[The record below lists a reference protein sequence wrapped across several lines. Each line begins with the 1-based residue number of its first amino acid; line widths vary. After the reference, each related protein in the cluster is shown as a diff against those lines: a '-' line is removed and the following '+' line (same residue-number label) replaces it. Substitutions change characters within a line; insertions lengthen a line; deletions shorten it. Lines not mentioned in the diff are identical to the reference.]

1 MMNPVIKYVIVRFTT
16 YIITLA
22 VALTIVWWMF
32 HLLPGDPLVLF
43 FKSIV
48 VKYGS
53 QSQAYA
59 HAINVYRE
67 AFGLDKPLL
76 EQYITFL
83 TELLKGNLGPSLI
96 GFPTPVQELLR
107 RRLPWTI
114 GLLSISTL
122 LAWIMGIILGALVGW
137 KQGTKFDK
145 IVSVLAMGMS
155 QIPFYIFAVLGAL
168 FLGYFLNL
176 FPTSGAYSLR
186 VTPGFNL
193 DFIISV
199 IQHGTLPALSIVLT
213 SMFGWVISQRS
224 LIISIL
230 GEDYL
235 QFAEAKGLKKS
246 RIFFTY
252 TMRNSLL
259 PQITALGIG
268 LGFIMSGSVI
278 VEAIFNYP
286 GVGRLFSEA
295 YFVLDYNSIMGFFI
309 LSIFTVLTANL
320 IVDLL
325 LPLIDPRIRVGG

>member
-1 MMNPVIKYVIVRFTT
+1 MMNPVIKYVVVRFTT

-22 VALTIVWWMF
+22 IAVSFVWWMF

-43 FKSIV
+43 FKSITL
-48 VKYGS
+48 KYGS
-53 QSQAYA
+53 ASQAYRQ
-59 HAINVYRE
+59 AINVYRE

-76 EQYITFL
+76 EQYTNFL
-83 TELLKGNLGPSLI
+83 NELLKGNLGPSLI

-122 LAWIMGIILGALVGW
+122 LAWIMGIILGAFVGW

-235 QFAEAKGLKKS
+235 QFAEAKGLKRS

-259 PQITALGIG
+259 PQVTALGIG

-278 VEAIFNYP
+278 VENIFNYP
-286 GVGRLFSEA
+286 GVGSLFSAA

-320 IVDLL
+320 VVDLL

>member
-22 VALTIVWWMF
+22 IAVTIVWWMF

-43 FKSIV
+43 FKSIIL
-48 VKYGS
+48 KYGS
-53 QSQAYA
+53 QSIAYA

-83 TELLKGNLGPSLI
+83 NELLKGNLGPSLI

-114 GLLSISTL
+114 GLLSITTL
-122 LAWIMGIILGALVGW
+122 LAWIMGIVLGALVGW

-145 IVSVLAMGMS
+145 VISVLAMGMS
-155 QIPFYIFAVLGAL
+155 QIPFYIVAVLGAL
-168 FLGYFLNL
+168 FLGYFLGL
-176 FPTSGAYSLR
+176 FPTSGGYSLR
-186 VTPGFNL
+186 VTPGFNF

-213 SMFGWVISQRS
+213 SMFGWVMSQRS

-268 LGFIMSGSVI
+268 LGFILSGAVI
-278 VEAIFNYP
+278 VEHIFNYP
-286 GVGRLFSEA
+286 GVGQLFSDA
-295 YFVLDYNSIMGFFI
+295 YHVLDYNTIMGFFI
-309 LSIFTVLTANL
+309 LSIFAVLTANL

>member
-1 MMNPVIKYVIVRFTT
+1 
-16 YIITLA
+16 
-22 VALTIVWWMF
+22 MF
-32 HLLPGDPLVLF
+32 HLLPGDPLILF
-43 FKSIV
+43 YRSIV
-48 VKYGS
+48 LKYGS

-59 HAINVYRE
+59 QIINVYKE
-67 AFGLDKPLL
+67 AFGLDKPIW
-76 EQYITFL
+76 EQYVTFIS
-83 TELLKGNLGPSLI
+83 ELLKGNLGPSLI

-107 RRLPWTI
+107 RRIPWTI

-122 LAWIMGIILGALVGW
+122 LAWIIGIILGAVVGW
-137 KQGTKFDK
+137 KQGSKIDR
-145 IVSVLAMGMS
+145 IVSIFAMSMS

-176 FPTSGAYSLR
+176 FPTSGAYSLK

-213 SMFGWVISQRS
+213 SMFGWVMSQRS

-235 QFAEAKGLKKS
+235 QFAEAKGLKKR

-252 TMRNSLL
+252 TLRNSLL
-259 PQITALGIG
+259 PQVTALGIN

-278 VEAIFNYP
+278 VENIFNYP
-286 GVGRLFSEA
+286 GVGRFFSEA
-295 YFVLDYNSIMGFFI
+295 YQVLDYNSIMGFFI

-320 IVDLL
+320 VVDLL

>member
-16 YIITLA
+16 YVITLA
-22 VALTIVWWMF
+22 VAVTFVWWMF

-43 FKSIV
+43 FKSMV
-48 VKYGS
+48 LKYGA

-59 HAINVYRE
+59 HTINVYKE

-76 EQYITFL
+76 EQYTIFL

-168 FLGYFLNL
+168 FFGYFLNL

-213 SMFGWVISQRS
+213 SMFGWVMSQRS

-235 QFAEAKGLKKS
+235 LFAEAKGLRKR

-252 TMRNSLL
+252 TMRNTLL

-268 LGFIMSGSVI
+268 LGFILSGSVI
-278 VEAIFNYP
+278 VENIFNYP
-286 GVGRLFSEA
+286 GVGSLFSAA

-309 LSIFTVLTANL
+309 LSIFAVLTANL

-325 LPLIDPRIRVGG
+325 LPLIDPRIKVGG

>member
-22 VALTIVWWMF
+22 VALTFVWWMF

-76 EQYITFL
+76 EQYMTFL
-83 TELLKGNLGPSLI
+83 NELLKGNLGPSLI

-235 QFAEAKGLKKS
+235 QFAEAEGTEEVKNLFHIYYAKLFAS
-246 RIFFTY
+246 PDHCIRDWFRFHNE
-252 TMRNSLL
+252 RLSD
-259 PQITALGIG
+259 
-268 LGFIMSGSVI
+268 SGGHI
-278 VEAIFNYP
+278 
-286 GVGRLFSEA
+286 
-295 YFVLDYNSIMGFFI
+295 
-309 LSIFTVLTANL
+309 
-320 IVDLL
+320 
-325 LPLIDPRIRVGG
+325 